1 MYIPQKQTIMAS
13 NTNNT
18 KAKTTSDGGL
28 AASLMCEETGTR
40 CPRRQMLGTSWW
52 KQLGYRSPCL
62 CALIGRATWIR
73 DFNKNKDNITD
84 DDVSI
89 AEAMWHIYTLSNAC
103 VVDRQRR
110 PYRLE
115 DSLKELRDAIKECVN
130 KFGFEKTQNNL
141 PKGITLK
148 E

>member
-1 MYIPQKQTIMAS
+1 MAS

-18 KAKTTSDGGL
+18 KRKTETDGFCAGMI
-28 AASLMCEETGTR
+28 ASQLCEEAGTR

-62 CALIGRATWIR
+62 CALIGRETWIGK
-73 DFNKNKDNITD
+73 FINKDKDSITD
-84 DDVSI
+84 DDISI
-89 AEAMWHIYTLSNAC
+89 AEAMWHIYTLRNAC

-110 PYRLE
+110 HYRLE